1 MIEHQQPEGELVEC
15 PVSKGCEWATG
26 MGCTEGCLF
35 VRGREAQYTHDKAR
49 MVSPELVHEL
59 RVEIAELADKAQNIK
74 DAMATMV
81 KLPSEEEFAEMLRLA
96 TEKALVKN
104 KLGMVDN
111 FNSIARALREL
122 LKEVKP

>member
-81 KLPSEEEFAEMLRLA
+81 KLPSEDELA
-96 TEKALVKN
+96 LWLCDHLNYTSREVAQV
-104 KLGMVDN
+104 
-111 FNSIARALREL
+111 LRERL
-122 LKEVKP
+122 EVKP

>member
-1 MIEHQQPEGELVEC
+1 MDKLEPQQPVEGELAEC
-15 PVSKGCEWATG
+15 PSRNDCGLHTPKCRPSCEIRVALGAQRAHMIAKGYHLPNDCCL
-26 MGCTEGCLF
+26 GC
-35 VRGREAQYTHDKAR
+35 DIKAECDYV
-49 MVSPELVHEL
+49 MA
-59 RVEIAELADKAQNIK
+59 AEDY
-74 DAMATMV
+74 V